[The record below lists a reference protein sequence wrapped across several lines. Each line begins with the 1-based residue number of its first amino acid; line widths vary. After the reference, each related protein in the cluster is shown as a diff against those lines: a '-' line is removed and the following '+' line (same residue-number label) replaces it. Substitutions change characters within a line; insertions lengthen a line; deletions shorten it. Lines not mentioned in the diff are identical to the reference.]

1 MRVWRGVGVE
11 AIGELKHLPN
21 VACCTPHTP
30 TVLSNEIMQSCN
42 HASMQACKHA
52 SMQACKHASMQ
63 SGSHLPI
70 EAVAHEMTG
79 RQRTEGKLAASSDL

>member
-30 TVLSNEIMQSCN
+30 TVLSNESMQSCN
-42 HASMQACKHA
+42 HAIMQACKHA
-52 SMQACKHASMQ
+52 
-63 SGSHLPI
+63 I
-70 EAVAHEMTG
+70 
-79 RQRTEGKLAASSDL
+79 R

>member
-52 SMQACKHASMQ
+52 SMQ